1 MKSFIVE
8 NVVFSRPL
16 QQRVQLSKPISWK
29 NRTGWRTIIDR
40 VSFTINAGERVGI
53 LGPNGAGKSTL
64 LRLLSGIFEPD
75 SGTIQRTSDCTTIL
89 DGYFGM
95 SPELSGRDNC
105 NSRLR
110 IAGVSATEARELTAD
125 VEDFC
130 GLGVYFDQPIRTYS
144 SGMLARL
151 IFSISTC
158 KFHETVLIDEGF
170 GTADAEFQALAK
182 QRLSKIYS
190 ASTTILLASHSE
202 TILREHCTRGLVLV
216 SGKIQFDGTIED
228 AIAYHNYGLA

>member
-8 NVVFSRPL
+8 NVVYTRPL
-16 QQRVQLSKPISWK
+16 RQKVQMTKPFSWK
-29 NRTGWRTIIDR
+29 HRLEWRTVIDQ

-75 SGTIQRTSDCTTIL
+75 SGTIQRVSDCTTIL
-89 DGYFGM
+89 DGNFGM

-110 IAGVSATEARELTAD
+110 IAGLSTNEARELTAE

-130 GLGVYFDQPIRTYS
+130 GLGIYFNQPIRTYS

-151 IFSISTC
+151 IFSIATC

-170 GTADAEFQALAK
+170 GMADAEFQAQAK
-182 QRLSKIYS
+182 QRLSKMYS
-190 ASTTILLASHSE
+190 ASSTIVLASHSDS
-202 TILREHCTRGLVLV
+202 ILKEHCTRGLVMV
-216 SGKIQFDGTIED
+216 AGKIKFDGTIDD
-228 AIAYHNYGLA
+228 AIAYHNHG

>member
-1 MKSFIVE
+1 MESFVVK
-8 NVVFSRPL
+8 NVVYSRPL
-16 QQRVQLSKPISWK
+16 QQRVQLTKPFSWK
-29 NRTGWRTIIDR
+29 HRTDWRTIIDR

-75 SGTIQRTSDCTTIL
+75 SGTIQRVSDCTTIL

-95 SPELSGRDNC
+95 SPELSGRENC

-110 IAGVSATEARELTAD
+110 IAGLSTNDARELTAD
-125 VEDFC
+125 VEVFC
-130 GLGVYFDQPIRTYS
+130 GLGIYFDQPIRTYS

-151 IFSISTC
+151 IFSIATC

-170 GTADAEFQALAK
+170 GMADAEFQARAK
-182 QRLSKIYS
+182 ERLSEMYS
-190 ASTTILLASHSE
+190 ASSTVVLASHSDS
-202 TILREHCTRGLVLV
+202 ILREHCTRGLVV
-216 SGKIQFDGTIED
+216 VAGKILFDGTIDD
-228 AIAYHNYGLA
+228 AIAYHNRF

>member
-1 MKSFIVE
+1 M
-8 NVVFSRPL
+8 
-16 QQRVQLSKPISWK
+16 SKPISWK

-110 IAGVSATEARELTAD
+110 IAGVSAPQARALTAD

-144 SGMLARL
+144 NGMLARL
-151 IFSISTC
+151 IFSIATC
-158 KFHETVLIDEGF
+158 KFHETVLIDEGL
-170 GTADAEFQALAK
+170 GTADAEFQAKAK
-182 QRLSKIYS
+182 DRLSKMYS
-190 ASTTILLASHSE
+190 ASSTILIASHSE
-202 TILREHCTRGLVLV
+202 FILKEHCTRGLVLI

-228 AIAYHNYGLA
+228 AIAYHNHRCA